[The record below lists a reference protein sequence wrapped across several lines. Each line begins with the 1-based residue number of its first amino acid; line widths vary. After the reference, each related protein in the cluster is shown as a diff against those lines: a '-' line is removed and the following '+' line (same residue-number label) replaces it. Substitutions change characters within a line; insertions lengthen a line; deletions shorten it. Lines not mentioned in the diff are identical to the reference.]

1 MDVAAL
7 LQELNASR
15 TRKNPLPLDTSACNQ
30 GEFLVYASGLT
41 FTGLA
46 TLVHIVLACRNCIR
60 DIYFATMA
68 VPCAIYMLVFAG
80 LLGACV
86 DTGLSQEEPLLI
98 TLAAVQPLVCLH
110 FLRLVRDARRKG
122 LNARVFVTP
131 LTRRGWKW
139 LGIATGFHLLLLLLG
154 VGMLVHLKM
163 GFGSPM
169 VATEAMMLLRTVRER
184 DVTCSPWDVLAS
196 GSLAGAAWFVGP
208 LGTIVLR
215 KFARR
220 YAFHWAR
227 GVGLPHVWTI
237 IVNVCTLAACLDQ
250 DRPQEEPAYLALTAV
265 SGVAALQAAYL
276 ANKYATGWGAKE
288 RWLYLAVL
296 PYWVMCCLAA
306 LTCFVWLQMEGPL
319 LAESFVP
326 LWERLLNV
334 TERVGASA
342 PPPPPSA
349 EAAAAAEAA
358 ANASNVSNAT
368 DGDAAGSIILIA
380 NRTSR
385 GVTGPVLFIASGQHA
400 PLIFLPCVFI
410 YLAAVFSTLVWDPDE
425 SEKEAIA
432 PKKGRRR
439 RKKAADD
446 GDGDGGGE
454 AAGVVGAAAGSRLAR
469 LRNRLPTKLARL
481 ASDSKKTAAA
491 GTQVS
496 RL

>member
-400 PLIFLPCVFI
+400 PLIFLP
-410 YLAAVFSTLVWDPDE
+410 
-425 SEKEAIA
+425 
-432 PKKGRRR
+432 
-439 RKKAADD
+439 
-446 GDGDGGGE
+446 
-454 AAGVVGAAAGSRLAR
+454 
-469 LRNRLPTKLARL
+469 
-481 ASDSKKTAAA
+481 
-491 GTQVS
+491 
-496 RL
+496 